1 MYKKK
6 KGRKTME
13 NLHLKN
19 LDLTKINKKMKN
31 NKVKRKVIQK
41 IYDGDFESKSSKRD
55 KRQKIIRNI
64 IFIPTALLFSY
75 FYLSNLETI
84 KDTIVTIL
92 KSWFSY

>member
-1 MYKKK
+1 
-6 KGRKTME
+6 ME

-75 FYLSNLETI
+75 FYKENTRENS
-84 KDTIVTIL
+84 V
-92 KSWFSY
+92 F

>member
-1 MYKKK
+1 
-6 KGRKTME
+6 ME

-41 IYDGDFESKSSKRD
+41 IYDDDFESKSSKRD

>member
-1 MYKKK
+1 
-6 KGRKTME
+6 ME
-13 NLHLKN
+13 NLYLKN
-19 LDLTKINKKMKN
+19 LDLTKIKKKIKK

-41 IYDGDFESKSSKRD
+41 AFDDVVESKNSKRD
-55 KRQKIIRNI
+55 KRQKILRNI

-75 FYLSNLETI
+75 YYLSNLETI

>member
-1 MYKKK
+1 
-6 KGRKTME
+6 ME

-84 KDTIVTIL
+84 KDAIVTIL
-92 KSWFSY
+92 KSFFGN

>member
-6 KGRKTME
+6 KGRITME

-41 IYDGDFESKSSKRD
+41 TYDDVVESKSSKRD

-75 FYLSNLETI
+75 FYLSNIETT
-84 KDTIVTIL
+84 KDAIVTIL

>member
-1 MYKKK
+1 
-6 KGRKTME
+6 ME

-19 LDLTKINKKMKN
+19 LDLTKIKNKTKK

-41 IYDGDFESKSSKRD
+41 TYDDVVESKNSKRQ

-64 IFIPTALLFSY
+64 IFIPTATLFSG
-75 FYLSNLETI
+75 FYLANIEAI

-92 KSWFSY
+92 KALFSI

>member
-1 MYKKK
+1 
-6 KGRKTME
+6 ME

-84 KDTIVTIL
+84 KDAIVTIL

>member
-1 MYKKK
+1 
-6 KGRKTME
+6 ME

-41 IYDGDFESKSSKRD
+41 IYDDVVESKSSKRD

-75 FYLSNLETI
+75 FYLSNIETI
-84 KDTIVTIL
+84 KDAIVTIL

>member
-1 MYKKK
+1 
-6 KGRKTME
+6 ME

-41 IYDGDFESKSSKRD
+41 IYDDDFESKSSKRD

-64 IFIPTALLFSY
+64 IFIPIALLFSY
-75 FYLSNLETI
+75 FYLSNIETI
-84 KDTIVTIL
+84 KDAIVTIL

>member
-1 MYKKK
+1 
-6 KGRKTME
+6 ME

-41 IYDGDFESKSSKRD
+41 TYDDVVESKSSKRD
-55 KRQKIIRNI
+55 KRQKIIRNV

-75 FYLSNLETI
+75 FYLSNIETI
-84 KDTIVTIL
+84 KDAIVTIL

>member
-1 MYKKK
+1 
-6 KGRKTME
+6 ME

-41 IYDGDFESKSSKRD
+41 TYDDVVESKSSKRD

-75 FYLSNLETI
+75 FYLSNIETI
-84 KDTIVTIL
+84 KDAIVTIL
-92 KSWFSY
+92 KSLFSY

>member
-1 MYKKK
+1 
-6 KGRKTME
+6 ME

-41 IYDGDFESKSSKRD
+41 TYDDVVESKSSKGD
-55 KRQKIIRNI
+55 KRQKIIKNI

-75 FYLSNLETI
+75 FYFSNIETI
-84 KDTIVTIL
+84 KDAIVTIL

>member
-1 MYKKK
+1 
-6 KGRKTME
+6 ME

-84 KDTIVTIL
+84 KGTIVTIL

>member
-1 MYKKK
+1 
-6 KGRKTME
+6 ME

-41 IYDGDFESKSSKRD
+41 TYDDVVESKSSKRD
-55 KRQKIIRNI
+55 KRQKIISNI

>member
-1 MYKKK
+1 
-6 KGRKTME
+6 ME

-75 FYLSNLETI
+75 FYYR
-84 KDTIVTIL
+84 IL
-92 KSWFSY
+92 KQLRTLL

>member
-1 MYKKK
+1 
-6 KGRKTME
+6 ME

-41 IYDGDFESKSSKRD
+41 TYDDVVESKSSKRD

-75 FYLSNLETI
+75 FYLSNIETI
-84 KDTIVTIL
+84 KDAIVTIL

>member
-1 MYKKK
+1 
-6 KGRKTME
+6 ME

-41 IYDGDFESKSSKRD
+41 TYDDVVESKSSKRD

-75 FYLSNLETI
+75 FYLSNIETT
-84 KDTIVTIL
+84 KDAIVTIL
-92 KSWFSY
+92 KI

>member
-1 MYKKK
+1 
-6 KGRKTME
+6 ME

-41 IYDGDFESKSSKRD
+41 TYDDVVESKSSKRD

>member
-1 MYKKK
+1 MK
-6 KGRKTME
+6 

-75 FYLSNLETI
+75 FYLSNIETI
-84 KDTIVTIL
+84 KDAIVTIL

>member
-1 MYKKK
+1 
-6 KGRKTME
+6 ME

-19 LDLTKINKKMKN
+19 LDLTKINKKINKN
-31 NKVKRKVIQK
+31 KAKRKVIQK

-75 FYLSNLETI
+75 FYLSNIETT
-84 KDTIVTIL
+84 KDAIVTIL

>member
-1 MYKKK
+1 
-6 KGRKTME
+6 ME

-41 IYDGDFESKSSKRD
+41 TYDDVVESKSSKRD

-75 FYLSNLETI
+75 FYL
-84 KDTIVTIL
+84 
-92 KSWFSY
+92 

>member
-1 MYKKK
+1 MK
-6 KGRKTME
+6 

>member
-1 MYKKK
+1 
-6 KGRKTME
+6 ME

-41 IYDGDFESKSSKRD
+41 TYDDVVESKSSKRD

-64 IFIPTALLFSY
+64 IFILTALLFSY
-75 FYLSNLETI
+75 FYLLNIETI
-84 KDTIVTIL
+84 KDAIVTIL

>member
-1 MYKKK
+1 
-6 KGRKTME
+6 ME

-75 FYLSNLETI
+75 FYLSNIETT
-84 KDTIVTIL
+84 KDAIVTIL